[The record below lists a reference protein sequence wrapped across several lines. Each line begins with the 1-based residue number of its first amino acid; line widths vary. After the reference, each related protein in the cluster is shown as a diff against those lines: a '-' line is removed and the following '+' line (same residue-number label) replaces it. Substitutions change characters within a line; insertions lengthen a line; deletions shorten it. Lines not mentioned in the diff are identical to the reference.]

1 MATTSIWAVKGWLGK
16 VVLYIENPDKTD
28 NPKFYRQEELT
39 DVQTQSLSDVM
50 DYAVRA
56 EKTTVTPDDESAMV
70 VRQFISGINCLPSTA
85 RDEMLAVKKRFG
97 KEDGVIAYH
106 GYQSFAPGEAT
117 PELAHEIGVKLAQ
130 RLWGERYQVLVATH
144 LDKENHLHNHFVLNT
159 VSFVDGIKYH
169 RTEKDYH
176 DMRTVSDTLCRE
188 YNLSVI
194 QRPQAGKS
202 KHYGE
207 WRAEQEQR
215 PTWRGLIR
223 SEIDE
228 LIRQSV
234 TEKQFYYLLRQKGYE
249 VKFGKDISV
258 RPPGKERFVRLTRN
272 FGEAYTAEAIRQ
284 RTLMQSVIEDEQPP
298 GNAIIAHNEG
308 VDLLP
313 SNIELSGMET
323 GLFNVMSRE
332 YVLKSCIEGMR
343 KNYDYI
349 LIDCMPSLGMMTV
362 NALAAADSVIIPS
375 QPNFLSTKGL
385 NLLLRSIAKI
395 KRQINPRLRIDGI
408 LLTMVDN
415 RTNNAKSII
424 TSLRSSVGEN
434 IRVFESE
441 IPFSV
446 RAAECSLSGESIFSH
461 DKNGKVAAVYEALTK
476 EVTEIEERAKN
487 RPGPDW
493 IR

>member
-1 MATTSIWAVKGWLGK
+1 MAYTKILVIHNRLDKCLDYAQDKEKTSLSLAEAIDYAL
-16 VVLYIENPDKTD
+16 NRDKTEQAC
-28 NPKFYRQEELT
+28 FET
-39 DVQTQSLSDVM
+39 
-50 DYAVRA
+50 
-56 EKTTVTPDDESAMV
+56 
-70 VRQFISGINCLPSTA
+70 GINCDVEAAWRDMLST
-85 RDEMLAVKKRFG
+85 KRRWG
-97 KEDGVIAYH
+97 KAQRKRQGYH
-106 GYQSFAPGEAT
+106 IIQSFAPGEAT

-215 PTWRGLIR
+215 PTWRGLIL

-284 RTLMQSVIEDEQPP
+284 RILQQPLPQPERQMTDKPRPKTYRVQGSRQAACKITGFRALYFYYCYKLALNSFQEKLTACEAQLENTKVQLENAKLEVQKPFPQEDELKTKTARLNEL
-298 GNAIIAHNEG
+298 NA
-308 VDLLP
+308 
-313 SNIELSGMET
+313 M
-323 GLFNVMSRE
+323 
-332 YVLKSCIEGMR
+332 
-343 KNYDYI
+343 
-349 LIDCMPSLGMMTV
+349 
-362 NALAAADSVIIPS
+362 
-375 QPNFLSTKGL
+375 L
-385 NLLLRSIAKI
+385 NLD
-395 KRQINPRLRIDGI
+395 KRENEIVDGE
-408 LLTMVDN
+408 
-415 RTNNAKSII
+415 RAEEEPS
-424 TSLRSSVGEN
+424 RSSDD
-434 IRVFESE
+434 R
-441 IPFSV
+441 
-446 RAAECSLSGESIFSH
+446 
-461 DKNGKVAAVYEALTK
+461 
-476 EVTEIEERAKN
+476 ER
-487 RPGPDW
+487 
-493 IR
+493 